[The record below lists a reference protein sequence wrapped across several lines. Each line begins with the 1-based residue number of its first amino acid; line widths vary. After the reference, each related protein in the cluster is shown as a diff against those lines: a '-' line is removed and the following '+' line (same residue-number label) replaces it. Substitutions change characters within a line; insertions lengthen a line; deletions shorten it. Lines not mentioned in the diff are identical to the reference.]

1 MKILIGFS
9 GNPET
14 TAFTRDSSREKR
26 QLERVTHG
34 IGGTSVNFALQAKEL
49 GANIRLALTVG
60 DDPMAKTLHNLI
72 VDRFYDTELAYE
84 QLASGWLTLLKC
96 REATSFA
103 HVVIEETEQGNNR
116 TLDSCKGKY
125 NAFPHDKVQELVE
138 SDNFNAVVM
147 TGVTVDEAPLV
158 VTAFRHARGIK
169 VLNPRA
175 ELTADKNAF
184 LSVLADTDVLCMN
197 EKEFL
202 AYVDGGDPEQ
212 ALSLLHRAFGGRV
225 VIVTKGSEGLLLVD
239 KNGRCHEIPA
249 CISGD
254 EIDATGAGDAFL
266 ATFLVRYLLGDTAVE
281 AAQYGSFVAG
291 IAVTKVGG
299 SNTVTAAEMG
309 NFSEEKVYAGISV

>member
-60 DDPMAKTLHNLI
+60 DDPMAKTLRDLI
-72 VDRFYDTELAYE
+72 LDRFYNTELDYD
-84 QLASGWLTLLKC
+84 GVVLLKC

-125 NAFPHDKVQELVE
+125 NAFPHDKVKELVE

-184 LSVLADTDVLCMN
+184 LNVLADTDILCMN
-197 EKEFL
+197 EKEFS

-212 ALSLLHRAFGGRV
+212 AFSLLHRAFGGRV

-239 KNGRCHEIPA
+239 KNGKRHEIPA

>member
-1 MKILIGFS
+1 
-9 GNPET
+9 
-14 TAFTRDSSREKR
+14 
-26 QLERVTHG
+26 
-34 IGGTSVNFALQAKEL
+34 
-49 GANIRLALTVG
+49 
-60 DDPMAKTLHNLI
+60 
-72 VDRFYDTELAYE
+72 
-84 QLASGWLTLLKC
+84 
-96 REATSFA
+96 
-103 HVVIEETEQGNNR
+103 
-116 TLDSCKGKY
+116 
-125 NAFPHDKVQELVE
+125 
-138 SDNFNAVVM
+138 M
-147 TGVTVDEAPLV
+147 TGVTVDEVPLV

-184 LSVLADTDVLCMN
+184 LNVLADTDILCMN
-197 EKEFL
+197 EKEFS

-239 KNGRCHEIPA
+239 KNGKRHEIPA

-266 ATFLVRYLLGDTAVE
+266 ATFLVRYLSGDTAVE

-299 SNTVTAAEMG
+299 SNTVTTAEMG
-309 NFSEEKVYAGISV
+309 IFSEEKVMQEYQFDPSQFENGALKPVIGKEVRQGKFRDCPACCIGPYCRDGDVELIYNETHGVYYYECGFVYNETEACGFRYPGDWENDDPRIEALAKIHRAFLSSLRQEVAA